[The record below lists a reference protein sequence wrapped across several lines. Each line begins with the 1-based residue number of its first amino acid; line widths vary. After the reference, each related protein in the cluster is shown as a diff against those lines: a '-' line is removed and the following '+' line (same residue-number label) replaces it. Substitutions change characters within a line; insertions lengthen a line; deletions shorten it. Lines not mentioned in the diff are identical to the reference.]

1 MYSRSAVCLVV
12 FDMYLNDVCVH
23 QHPWP
28 RWRPMP
34 TPAELIR
41 HIRRVA
47 QKLRPVKHLQHEN
60 AMGIGLE
67 AALGGLN
74 HSSAALA
81 RSSSIVGG
89 LTSVWAALAMLSY
102 GCKQRSVFVII
113 AFLN

>member
-1 MYSRSAVCLVV
+1 
-12 FDMYLNDVCVH
+12 
-23 QHPWP
+23 
-28 RWRPMP
+28 MP

-74 HSSAALA
+74 QSSAALA

-102 GCKQRSVFVII
+102 ASISIKFFII
-113 AFLN
+113 DFFN